1 MVVAAVVAVAMLLH
15 GLKALQTLMGLVLM
29 FHLLVTLFPA
39 SILIDLTIATID
51 EMDSA
56 LSDIMT
62 VLLHQRHL
70 IWMVV
75 GVFVLMG

>member
-1 MVVAAVVAVAMLLH
+1 MVVAAVAVAVVLL
-15 GLKALQTLMGLVLM
+15 LM